1 MMKIDQLF
9 TNPSSFLDPNRNV
22 QRVSPSKASFSSALG
37 EALQNAN
44 KTIVNS
50 ENMSAKIATGEIKN
64 IHDVTIAAQK
74 AQIALQLTTQVRDKV
89 VESYQEIMRMQV

>member
-1 MMKIDQLF
+1 MKIDQLM
-9 TNPSSFLDPNRNV
+9 TTPSLFVEKNQNV
-22 QRVSPSKASFSSALG
+22 NAASPSKTSFSQALG
-37 EALQNAN
+37 EALKSAN
-44 KTIVNS
+44 ETIIQS
-50 ENMSAKIATGEIKN
+50 ENMSEKIATGEIKN

>member
-1 MMKIDQLF
+1 MQINSLF
-9 TNPSSFLDPNRNV
+9 TNSATSLGQSQSIHSISTP
-22 QRVSPSKASFSSALG
+22 KTSFSSALSD
-37 EALQNAN
+37 ALKSAN
-44 KTIVNS
+44 NTIVES
-50 ENMSAKIATGEIKN
+50 ENMSEKLATGEIKN

>member
-1 MMKIDQLF
+1 MKIDQLF
-9 TNPSSFLDPNRNV
+9 TNPSLSLAKNQTVHAD
-22 QRVSPSKASFSSALG
+22 SPSKTSFSAALG
-37 EALQNAN
+37 EALQSANA
-44 KTIVNS
+44 TIVQS
-50 ENMSAKIATGEIKN
+50 EQMSEKIATGEIKN

>member
-1 MMKIDQLF
+1 MKIDSLF
-9 TNPSSFLDPNRNV
+9 TNPASFLEKSPNVNA
-22 QRVSPSKASFSSALG
+22 VSPAKTSFSSALG
-37 EALQNAN
+37 EALQSAN
-44 KTIVNS
+44 ETIVQS
-50 ENMSAKIATGEIKN
+50 EIMSEKIATGEIKN

>member
-1 MMKIDQLF
+1 MKIDQLL
-9 TNPSSFLDPNRNV
+9 TNPSAFLETKRAA
-22 QRVSPSKASFSSALG
+22 SPAQASETSFSTTLK
-37 EALQNAN
+37 EALQSAN
-44 KTIVNS
+44 ETIVNS
-50 ENMSAKIATGEIKN
+50 EKMSEKIATGEIKN

>member
-1 MMKIDQLF
+1 MTGLGQSQSIKSIP
-9 TNPSSFLDPNRNV
+9 TPTT
-22 QRVSPSKASFSSALG
+22 SFSSALSD
-37 EALQNAN
+37 ALKSAN
-44 KTIVNS
+44 NTIVES
-50 ENMSAKIATGEIKN
+50 ENMSEKLATGEIKN

>member
-1 MMKIDQLF
+1 MKIDQLF
-9 TNPSSFLDPNRNV
+9 INQSPFLETNRHVNP
-22 QRVSPSKASFSSALG
+22 VSTSKTSFSSALS
-37 EALQNAN
+37 EALQSAN
-44 KTIVNS
+44 DTIINS
-50 ENMSAKIATGEIKN
+50 EKMSEKLAAGEIKN

>member
-1 MMKIDQLF
+1 MKVDQLF
-9 TNPSSFLDPNRNV
+9 TTPSVFFGKNQQV
-22 QRVSPSKASFSSALG
+22 QAASPSKTSFSEALG
-37 EALQNAN
+37 EALQSAN
-44 KTIVNS
+44 ETILQS

>member
-1 MMKIDQLF
+1 MKIEQF
-9 TNPSSFLDPNRNV
+9 IPSASSFLQTNRNV
-22 QRVSPSKASFSSALG
+22 DVVSHPKTSFSSALG
-37 EALQNAN
+37 EALQSAN
-44 KTIVNS
+44 ETIVNAEKMS
-50 ENMSAKIATGEIKN
+50 EKIATGEIKN

>member
-1 MMKIDQLF
+1 MKIDQLM
-9 TNPSSFLDPNRNV
+9 TTPSLLVEKNQNV
-22 QRVSPSKASFSSALG
+22 NAASPSKTSFSQALG
-37 EALQNAN
+37 EALKNAN
-44 KTIVNS
+44 ETIIQS
-50 ENMSAKIATGEIKN
+50 ENMSEKIATGEIKN